1 MGCTK
6 STVKEDPIVRLNKL
20 RSQVMSTIEIN
31 KIKISKLE
39 QDIQNF
45 DTQIK
50 QGENDIKQNQYSYSD
65 LEKKAKVKKLME
77 YQKDRQRAQANLD
90 KLSAYNE
97 TLKSNLSNVESKIEE
112 IRNNMQFREGN
123 EIMNQLGD
131 LDTGDILQENIQN
144 IMRQQQQDM
153 QNLRILENGN
163 NAINAN
169 LGIKNEDDYLK
180 SLLGTA
186 GAEAA
191 PAY

>member
-6 STVKEDPIVRLNKL
+6 STVKEDPIVKLNKL

-163 NAINAN
+163 NVINAN

-180 SLLGTA
+180 SLLGTT
-186 GAEAA
+186 GAA
-191 PAY
+191 PVY

>member
-6 STVKEDPIVRLNKL
+6 STVKEDPIVKLNKL

-45 DTQIK
+45 DNQIK

-186 GAEAA
+186 GAA

>member
-163 NAINAN
+163 NVINAN

-186 GAEAA
+186 GAA

>member
-6 STVKEDPIVRLNKL
+6 STVKEDPIVRLNRL

-186 GAEAA
+186 GAV

>member
-6 STVKEDPIVRLNKL
+6 STIKEDPIVKLNKL

-186 GAEAA
+186 GAA

>member
-6 STVKEDPIVRLNKL
+6 STVKEDPIVKLNKL

-97 TLKSNLSNVESKIEE
+97 TLKNNLSNVESKIEE

-186 GAEAA
+186 GAA

>member
-186 GAEAA
+186 GAA

>member
-1 MGCTK
+1 M
-6 STVKEDPIVRLNKL
+6 RLNRL

-163 NAINAN
+163 NVINAN

-186 GAEAA
+186 GAA

>member
-6 STVKEDPIVRLNKL
+6 STVKEDPIVKLNKL

-163 NAINAN
+163 NVINAN

-186 GAEAA
+186 GAA

>member
-1 MGCTK
+1 MGC
-6 STVKEDPIVRLNKL
+6 SCIDPVKEDPIVRLNRL

-77 YQKDRQRAQANLD
+77 YQKDRQRAQTNLD

-163 NAINAN
+163 NVINAN

-186 GAEAA
+186 GAA

>member
-6 STVKEDPIVRLNKL
+6 STVKEDPIVKLNKL

-50 QGENDIKQNQYSYSD
+50 QGENDIKQHQYSYSD

-163 NAINAN
+163 NVINAN

-186 GAEAA
+186 GAA

>member
-97 TLKSNLSNVESKIEE
+97 TLKNNLSNVESKIEE

-186 GAEAA
+186 GAA

>member
-6 STVKEDPIVRLNKL
+6 STVKEDPIVKLNKL

-77 YQKDRQRAQANLD
+77 YQKDRQRAQTNLD

-163 NAINAN
+163 NVINAN

-180 SLLGTA
+180 SLLGTT
-186 GAEAA
+186 GAA

>member
-6 STVKEDPIVRLNKL
+6 STVKEDPIVKLNKL

-65 LEKKAKVKKLME
+65 SEKKAKVKKLME

-186 GAEAA
+186 GAA

>member
-77 YQKDRQRAQANLD
+77 YQKDRQRAQTNLD

-186 GAEAA
+186 GAA

>member
-6 STVKEDPIVRLNKL
+6 STVKEDPIVKLNKL

-50 QGENDIKQNQYSYSD
+50 QGENDIKQNPYSYSD
-65 LEKKAKVKKLME
+65 LKKLMK

-186 GAEAA
+186 GAGAA